1 MILATLGTSMVKVL
15 VVTRCHAQYGAVHN
29 HRDLCD
35 SPLVSEIYRCTQNC
49 VSSYKACYGAGVFGP
64 AKEVPEQAKS
74 VKDDWLR
81 RELVAKQD

>member
-35 SPLVSEIYRCTQNC
+35 TPLGTQFSNGQSGMYAVKHTFMNCSPSL
-49 VSSYKACYGAGVFGP
+49 GW
-64 AKEVPEQAKS
+64 S
-74 VKDDWLR
+74 VDL
-81 RELVAKQD
+81 

>member
-35 SPLVSEIYRCTQNC
+35 TPLGIASQ
-49 VSSYKACYGAGVFGP
+49 G
-64 AKEVPEQAKS
+64 KS
-74 VKDDWLR
+74 VEKALR
-81 RELVAKQD
+81 NLREAIELHLEDEDAKVQVLG

>member
-35 SPLVSEIYRCTQNC
+35 TPLADPI
-49 VSSYKACYGAGVFGP
+49 AGAEDQLNVL
-64 AKEVPEQAKS
+64 PERIEHIQVDRVIVEDNIAYQMKT
-74 VKDDWLR
+74 
-81 RELVAKQD
+81 

>member
-35 SPLVSEIYRCTQNC
+35 TPLVNRLLKDGEKARLFWKQEADGNVVVG
-49 VSSYKACYGAGVFGP
+49 VSS
-64 AKEVPEQAKS
+64 EVQDEILEK
-74 VKDDWLR
+74 
-81 RELVAKQD
+81 KQRTTANDSK

>member
-35 SPLVSEIYRCTQNC
+35 TPL
-49 VSSYKACYGAGVFGP
+49 GVPRMEYCARGL
-64 AKEVPEQAKS
+64 S
-74 VKDDWLR
+74 DRTHSDL
-81 RELVAKQD
+81 

>member
-35 SPLVSEIYRCTQNC
+35 TPLDT
-49 VSSYKACYGAGVFGP
+49 GVKPSFF
-64 AKEVPEQAKS
+64 ARHLAAV
-74 VKDDWLR
+74 
-81 RELVAKQD
+81 ELARS